1 MALTLNAC
9 SQTPKDSYFTYFLI
23 DRSGNLKNVDSFK
36 ETFSFVKRQNDNNKV
51 DNTLIVAAITGKS
64 SQARILGELL
74 RPADTLMKNEMKLK
88 KQRRDFEQSL
98 GSIQDKL
105 LLTMED
111 HPKSAILETLA
122 DVAESIAHH
131 SGVSKKRL
139 VIFSDMIQNSRAL
152 SFYHVNTSVSQDK
165 LIALIKTKGLLPSFP
180 NVDVYVYGTGGSVSE
195 EKIRYI
201 KQFWKSYFAATGS
214 VLKAYSPTP
223 AGY

>member
-1 MALTLNAC
+1 MIGKRAGLTCPN
-9 SQTPKDSYFTYFLI
+9 SQ
-23 DRSGNLKNVDSFK
+23 
-36 ETFSFVKRQNDNNKV
+36 FS
-51 DNTLIVAAITGKS
+51 TTKS
-64 SQARILGELL
+64 SYSNRCPI
-74 RPADTLMKNEMKLK
+74 TVV
-88 KQRRDFEQSL
+88 
-98 GSIQDKL
+98 
-105 LLTMED
+105 
-111 HPKSAILETLA
+111 SA
-122 DVAESIAHH
+122 
-131 SGVSKKRL
+131 KKRF